1 MPAAKATRRTAP
13 QMQFMDASSDSPV
26 SCTPVAAT
34 NSSLMLTTQVTIA
47 VHRTPVACP
56 LRLLIPKERS
66 SGGHA
71 LLATIAVHEA
81 TWTEPRTSAKQ
92 SISRAFMSTVAF
104 NPPTEFPADR
114 ITCKVQLR
122 CPKRHQDRIV
132 ARIPLPCLGSK

>member
-13 QMQFMDASSDSPV
+13 QSQFMDASSDLPV

-34 NSSLMLTTQVTIA
+34 NSSLMLTTQETIA

-56 LRLLIPKERS
+56 LHLLIPKERT

-81 TWTEPRTSAKQ
+81 TWTEPKTSENQ
-92 SISRAFMSTVAF
+92 GISRAFMSTVAF

-114 ITCKVQLR
+114 ITCKVKLQSSLRLKIQLSPALR
-122 CPKRHQDRIV
+122 CHI
-132 ARIPLPCLGSK
+132 